1 MSPLTM
7 LLAFAVLMLVII
19 PVIVNG
25 MPSTRLCT
33 NEVECDK
40 IRWRLQ
46 MASLFLIVVMVVT
59 LFPAAYFIFKDMS
72 RTEAEENPMV
82 NNLLKVGLLAF
93 VIVFGVITPWLAGIN
108 ENLARYSGYPPK
120 DECPLYWE
128 KDDNDKCHPIDIF
141 KDSYINIEDVSTLS
155 SSGIEKAKESIQVDK
170 IFWDGVY
177 NGGFLV

>member
-19 PVIVNG
+19 PVIVNA
-25 MPSTRLCT
+25 MPSSRLCT

-59 LFPAAYFIFKDMS
+59 PFPAAYFIFKDMN

-128 KDDNDKCHPIDIF
+128 KDGDQCRPISLF
-141 KDSYINIEDVSTLS
+141 ENSYTNKDVSTLS
-155 SSGIEKAKESIQVDK
+155 SSGIEQAKKSIQVDK
-170 IFWDGVY
+170 TFWDGVY

>member
-1 MSPLTM
+1 
-7 LLAFAVLMLVII
+7 
-19 PVIVNG
+19 
-25 MPSTRLCT
+25 
-33 NEVECDK
+33 
-40 IRWRLQ
+40 

-128 KDDNDKCHPIDIF
+128 KDGDECRPIDLF
-141 KDSYINIEDVSTLS
+141 EKSYTKNTVPTLS
-155 SSGIEKAKESIQVDK
+155 SSGEIEKAKESIQEDK
-170 IFWDGVY
+170 IFWEGGY